1 MCYDVLETQEHVS
14 SHMCRCLKVIVILC
28 KLVVHVQ

>member
-14 SHMCRCLKVIVILC
+14 SHMCRCLKVIVIFFASS
-28 KLVVHVQ
+28 